1 MIDKDSL
8 VEGPFGSD
16 ACYMSSFEQEGE
28 TITTW
33 LCFGSGF
40 TTSTLMTEG
49 SSAVSNL
56 LETAP
61 SLYKDLLHTDQDKKV
76 WLPAT
81 ITLPAKGM
89 VFLDGTNVDNWS
101 WTAVKAIRL
110 TEEDKKSGKF
120 PEGNEWKM
128 EMQNKKVFGK
138 DDFMDAMDHIG
149 FFALEPQV

>member
-16 ACYMSSFEQEGE
+16 ACYETSFEQEGK

-40 TTSTLMTEG
+40 TTSTIMIEG
-49 SSAVSNL
+49 STTVNNL

-61 SLYKDLLHTDQDKKV
+61 SLYKDLLHTDKDKKV

-89 VFLDGTNVDNWS
+89 VFLDGSDKDNWN
-101 WTAVKAIRL
+101 WTAVKAVKL
-110 TEEDKKSGKF
+110 TKEDRASGKF
-120 PEGNEWKM
+120 PEGNDYKM
-128 EMQNKKVFGK
+128 EMQAKKVFGK

-149 FFALEPQV
+149 FFALAPQE